1 MRSRRALAYGL
12 IPLGLVAGAA
22 FYWKQLRAW
31 ANSWGATD
39 AEIGSSLPGDRIVT
53 EPALQTTHAVTIGA
67 APAAVWP
74 WLVQMGPGRAGA
86 YTYDWVE
93 NLVGLN
99 MHSAD
104 RIVPEWQHMEVG
116 DAFALGEG
124 GPALTV
130 AEVEPQRALVLALP
144 DGTWSWSFT
153 LEPHNGD
160 QTRLITRNR
169 APADDPRSRLQWEL
183 MLPGAFL
190 MERKMLLGIKERAER
205 GATDPHAA

>member
-1 MRSRRALAYGL
+1 MSTRRAIAYGL
-12 IPLGLVAGAA
+12 IPLALAVAAISKNVRE
-22 FYWKQLRAW
+22 W
-31 ANSWGATD
+31 SSHWGASNG
-39 AEIGSSLPGDRIVT
+39 EIHGVLPGDGIVP
-53 EPALQTTHAVTIGA
+53 EPALQTTHAVAIN
-67 APAAVWP
+67 APASGVWP

-93 NLVGLN
+93 NLFGLN

-116 DAFALGEG
+116 DAFPLGSN

-130 AEVEPQRALVLALP
+130 AEIEPERALVLAFP

-153 LEPHNGD
+153 LEPQDGAR
-160 QTRLITRNR
+160 TRLITRNR
-169 APADDPRSRLQWEL
+169 APANKLRSRLQWEL
-183 MLPGAFL
+183 LSPGAFL

-205 GATDPHAA
+205 GSRPNDTQR